1 MSRVGRNDPC
11 PCGSGKKFKKCCE
24 SSGGPGAGYTRS
36 DREVALAA
44 LDELL
49 SGPGWERLEAEA
61 EAEFWGELDPEQ
73 TALAND
79 ETLTLMS
86 EQVFDWWFFFDYE
99 HEPGRR
105 VVDALLDVTPSL
117 PQGARFFLELA
128 RATTLRVYQVTE
140 VRPGVGM
147 VLRDAITGR
156 ETRVGE
162 RMGSQ
167 QMRRWDVIAT
177 RIMPAGATG
186 DPVLDGGVL
195 PIAMGRAESLIEW
208 LRSIVESAAGDQADD
223 ASDKDTYATVVPDI
237 HRAWVAPMATP
248 TLVNFD
254 GDPLILARAYY
265 DIAQAE
271 ATVAALDAARDLERV
286 EREGAPPR
294 WDWSGQGRD
303 RKEPVLLGWVTL
315 DGQRLV
321 LETNSLERV
330 ERGRKLI
337 ERLAASAVT
346 YRVTRTEDIKQAMDS
361 LQARGPAPEAP
372 ALPPELRQVSTAALG
387 QRLTLHLEQWVDER
401 IPRLGDTT
409 PREAAA
415 SAERRPRV
423 VEMLKELEVL
433 YEKALSSGQAAADP
447 TWMWDELGLA
457 HERDAPGQR
466 KQAPVLGHE
475 ALYRHFPQLASL
487 TRDVAARAGRG
498 VDPKELSVV
507 VSEDDLARDLAY
519 QRFAR
524 ACPSEE
530 FARHSAITLSN
541 YELYLRKVFW
551 VGESLSWLLGAT
563 KLDVTGDA
571 VRLPFRSLALVFTDR
586 YALGLA
592 ERMDSRLPPEIRKG
606 RILQV
611 LTVYLTQT
619 SGDEGDN
626 EPRLVDLTLVG
637 DVLDGTRPTVVPC
650 RLELKNDARL
660 DQILQ
665 TASPGVAGLE
675 EDDVVRPLYE
685 SAPLKDLL
693 ALVINALLYATSK
706 DAEAR
711 EVQPAPQR
719 STQKHERKA
728 PIFTAETVFYLP
740 GTIDI
745 KLLEQVKKARRGG
758 REHEL
763 TRRCMVRGHWRRA
776 QQGWDDQRP
785 RWVRPH
791 WRGPSAAAIVERQYR
806 LEE

>member
-1 MSRVGRNDPC
+1 MSRLGRNDPC

-24 SSGGPGAGYTRS
+24 SSGGAGAGYTRS

-44 LDELL
+44 LDDLL
-49 SGPGWERLEAEA
+49 SGPGWTRLVAEA

-73 TALAND
+73 TALADD
-79 ETLTLMS
+79 ETIALMS
-86 EQVFDWWFFFDYE
+86 EQVFDWWLFFDYE
-99 HEPGRR
+99 HEPGRY
-105 VVDALLDVTPSL
+105 VVDALLEVAQGL
-117 PQGARFFLELA
+117 PRATRHFLELA

-147 VLRDAITGR
+147 VLRDSITGR
-156 ETRVGE
+156 ETHVAE

-167 QMRRWDVIAT
+167 QIRRWDVVAT
-177 RIMPAGATG
+177 RIIPSGTPG

-195 PIAMGRAESLIEW
+195 PIPMMRAESLIEW
-208 LRSIVESAAGDQADD
+208 LRSTLAAPAGSPVDD
-223 ASDKDTYATVVPDI
+223 ASDKEIYATVVPDI
-237 HRAWVAPMATP
+237 HRAWVGPMELP
-248 TLVNFD
+248 TLVNYD
-254 GDPLILARAYY
+254 GDPLILARAYF
-265 DIAQAE
+265 DIAE
-271 ATVAALDAARDLERV
+271 LEPTVAALDAARELARAEP
-286 EREGAPPR
+286 EGAPPR
-294 WDWSGQGRD
+294 WDWSGEGRD
-303 RKEPVLLGWVTL
+303 RKEPVLLGWVTV

-321 LETNSLERV
+321 LETNSLERC
-330 ERGRKLI
+330 ERGRKLV
-337 ERLAASAVT
+337 ERLAGDAVT
-346 YRVTRTEDIKQAMDS
+346 YRVTRTEDIKQAMQA
-361 LQARGPAPEAP
+361 LQARGPAAEVP
-372 ALPPELRQVSTAALG
+372 ALPLELREAGTAAVE
-387 QRLTLHLEQWVDER
+387 QRLTLHLEQWVGER

-409 PREAAA
+409 PRDAAA
-415 SAERRPRV
+415 SAKLRPRV
-423 VEMLKELEVL
+423 VEMLKELEVQ
-433 YEKALSSGQAAADP
+433 YEKALSSGQPASDP
-447 TWMWDELGLA
+447 TWMWEELGLA

-475 ALYRHFPQLASL
+475 ALYRHFPELASL
-487 TRDVAARAGRG
+487 TRDVAGRAGRG
-498 VDPKELSVV
+498 VAPKELSVV

-524 ACPSEE
+524 SSPSEE
-530 FARHSAITLSN
+530 FARHAVITFSN

-563 KLDVTGDA
+563 KLDVAGDA

-586 YALGLA
+586 YALSLA
-592 ERMDSRLPPEIRKG
+592 ERMDSRLPPEVRTG
-606 RILQV
+606 RMLQV

-619 SGDEGDN
+619 SGEEGNN

-650 RLELKNDARL
+650 RLELRNDARL
-660 DQILQ
+660 EEILQ
-665 TASPGVAGLE
+665 SASPGVAGLD

-685 SAPLKDLL
+685 SVPLKDLL

-711 EVQPAPQR
+711 KLQPAPPR
-719 STQKHERKA
+719 STQKHESKA

-758 REHEL
+758 REHDL

>member
-1 MSRVGRNDPC
+1 MSRVGRNEPC
-11 PCGSGKKFKKCCE
+11 RCGSGKKFKKCCE
-24 SSGGPGAGYTRS
+24 SKSAAGSGYSRP
-36 DREVALAA
+36 DRQVALEA
-44 LDELL
+44 LEELL
-49 SGPGWERLEAEA
+49 NSPGWAGLEEEA

-73 TALAND
+73 TAIADD
-79 ETLTLMS
+79 ETLALMS
-86 EQVFDWWFFFDYE
+86 EQVFDWWLFFDYE
-99 HEPGRR
+99 YEPGRY
-105 VVDALLDVTPSL
+105 VVDALLEVTPSL
-117 PQGARFFLELA
+117 PRGARSFLELA

-147 VLRDAITGR
+147 VLRDVITGR
-156 ETRVGE
+156 ETRVAE
-162 RMGSQ
+162 RTGSQ

-195 PIAMGRAESLIEW
+195 PIAMARAEAVIEW
-208 LRSIVESAAGDQADD
+208 LRSFVKSAERDRANDE
-223 ASDKDTYATVVPDI
+223 SDKDTFAMVVPDL
-237 HRAWVAPMATP
+237 HRAWVAPMAPP
-248 TLVNFD
+248 TLINFD
-254 GDPLILARAYY
+254 GDPLIVARSYF
-265 DIAQAE
+265 DIAQEE
-271 ATVAALDAARDLERV
+271 AAMAALDAARELERV
-286 EREGAPPR
+286 EPEGAPPR
-294 WDWSGQGRD
+294 WDWSGHGKD
-303 RKEPVLLGWVTL
+303 RKEPVLLGWIRL
-315 DGQRLV
+315 DAQRLV
-321 LETNSLERV
+321 LETNSLARV

-337 ERLAASAVT
+337 ERLAGDSVT
-346 YRVTRTEDIKQAMDS
+346 YRVTRTEDLKQAM
-361 LQARGPAPEAP
+361 QARGSAPAAA
-372 ALPPELRQVSTAALG
+372 ALPPELREVSTAVLE

-401 IPRLGDTT
+401 IPRLGDAT
-409 PREAAA
+409 PREATA
-415 SAERRPRV
+415 SAELRPRV

-447 TWMWDELGLA
+447 TWIWDELGLA
-457 HERDAPGQR
+457 NERDAPGQR

-475 ALYRHFPQLASL
+475 ALYRHFPDLASL
-487 TRDVAARAGRG
+487 TRDVAARVGRG
-498 VDPKELSVV
+498 VAPQELSVV
-507 VSEDDLARDLAY
+507 VSDEDLARDLAY

-524 ACPSEE
+524 ASPDPE
-530 FARHSAITLSN
+530 FARHAALAFSN

-563 KLDVTGDA
+563 KLDVTGEA

-592 ERMDSRLPPEIRKG
+592 ERMDSRLPPEARTG
-606 RILQV
+606 RMLQV

-619 SGDEGDN
+619 SGEEGDD
-626 EPRLVDLTLVG
+626 EPRLLDLTLVG

-650 RLELKNDARL
+650 RVELKTDARL

-665 TASPGVAGLE
+665 SASPGVAGLE
-675 EDDVVRPLYE
+675 EDDGVRPLYE
-685 SAPLKDLL
+685 STPLKDLL

-711 EVQPAPQR
+711 EVQPSPQR
-719 STQKHERKA
+719 SPEKHRHKT
-728 PIFTAETVFYLP
+728 PVFTAETVFYLP

-745 KLLEQVKKARRGG
+745 KLLGQVKKARRGG

-776 QQGWDDQRP
+776 QPGWEDQRP

>member
-1 MSRVGRNDPC
+1 MSRLGRNEPC

-24 SSGGPGAGYTRS
+24 SSGGAGAGYTRA

-49 SGPGWERLEAEA
+49 SGPGWERLEADA
-61 EAEFWGELDPEQ
+61 EAEFWGELDPEE
-73 TALAND
+73 TALADN
-79 ETLTLMS
+79 ETLELMS

-99 HEPGRR
+99 HEPGRY
-105 VVDALLDVTPSL
+105 VVDALLKLTPSL
-117 PQGARFFLELA
+117 PRGARSFLELA

-147 VLRDAITGR
+147 VLRDAVTGR

-162 RMGSQ
+162 RLGSQ

-177 RIMPAGATG
+177 RIMPAGSTG

-195 PIAMGRAESLIEW
+195 PIAMDRAEPLIEW
-208 LRSIVESAAGDQADD
+208 LRSVVESAAGETDEP
-223 ASDKDTYATVVPDI
+223 SEKDTYASVVPDI
-237 HRAWVAPMATP
+237 HRAWVAPMAAP
-248 TLVNFD
+248 KLVNFD
-254 GDPLILARAYY
+254 GDPVLLARAYF
-265 DIAQAE
+265 DLAQPE
-271 ATVAALDAARDLERV
+271 AAFAALDAAGELERV
-286 EREGAPPR
+286 EPEGEPPR
-294 WDWSGQGRD
+294 WHWSGQGRD

-321 LETNSLERV
+321 LETNSAERA

-337 ERLAASAVT
+337 ERIVGTAAT
-346 YRVTRTEDIKQAMDS
+346 YRVTRTEAIEQAMES
-361 LQARGPAPEAP
+361 LQARGPAREAP
-372 ALPPELRQVSTAALG
+372 ALPPELREAGTAALE

-401 IPRLGDTT
+401 VPRLGDTT

-415 SAERRPRV
+415 SAELRPRV
-423 VEMLKELEVL
+423 VEMLKEHEVM

-475 ALYRHFPQLASL
+475 ALYRQFPELAPL
-487 TRDVAARAGRG
+487 TRDVAARVGRG
-498 VDPKELSVV
+498 VAPTELSVV

-524 ACPSEE
+524 ACPSPE
-530 FARHSAITLSN
+530 FARHAALAFSN

-592 ERMDSRLPPEIRKG
+592 ERMDSRLPPEVRTG
-606 RILQV
+606 RMLQV

-619 SGDEGDN
+619 SGEEGDD

-650 RLELKNDARL
+650 RIELKNDARL
-660 DQILQ
+660 DEILQ

-693 ALVINALLYATSK
+693 ALVINALLYATSQ

-719 STQKHERKA
+719 STQKPERKA
-728 PIFTAETVFYLP
+728 PSFTAETVFYLP

-758 REHEL
+758 REHDL

-776 QQGWDDQRP
+776 QQRWEDQRP